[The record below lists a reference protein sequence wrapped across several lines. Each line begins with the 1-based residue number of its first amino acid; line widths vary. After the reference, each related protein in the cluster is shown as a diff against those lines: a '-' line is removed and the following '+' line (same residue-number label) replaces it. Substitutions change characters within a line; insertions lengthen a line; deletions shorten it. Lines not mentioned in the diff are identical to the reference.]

1 MQQPSRISQ
10 RNVEK
15 SAQPGT
21 AGKVNFFSHTLILF
35 TSVSV
40 MEAIKLYVACT
51 L

>member
-1 MQQPSRISQ
+1 MSQ

-21 AGKVNFFSHTLILF
+21 AGKVKNFEHRLTVF
-35 TSVSV
+35 TFLSV
-40 MEAIKLYVACT
+40 MEAVNLYGARH